1 MSVKDFIQT
10 WTGNEL
16 KEMDKEDRMY
26 SVYDNMA
33 ELTEFYVTKGHNR
46 KHIETVNKIYKVLS
60 NDKFIST
67 VEKMVKKKA
76 EYYLIP
82 EIALLFSEFVDRRG
96 REIGEENVERYAT
109 IVDKLLKPRV
119 KELRSKIDLP
129 KSIITETLV
138 VLPEKELVNEK
149 FIGIYVGKA
158 LRKLYIL
165 ANLLE
170 KEELEEMA
178 IGDLKKLF
186 KSVFGKENFDTVL
199 RTIALERRDLCSN
212 FNENQLIMWSK
223 MTELLLLEMN
233 DMKKKSLKNFL
244 FEIIEWR
251 ENAQKKNADY
261 LRRVDFTKL
270 QDDEE
275 MVKISKVVCS
285 IIEED
290 ANNKRFL
297 Q

>member
-26 SVYDNMA
+26 SIHDDMYDIV
-33 ELTEFYVTKGHNR
+33 EFYVTKGHNR
-46 KHIETVNKIYKVLS
+46 KHAETVNKIYKVLS
-60 NDKFIST
+60 NEKFIST
-67 VEKMVKKKA
+67 IEKMTKKKA

-82 EIALLFSEFVDRRG
+82 EMALLFSEFVDRRG

-109 IVDKLLKPRV
+109 VVDKLLKPRV

-129 KSIITETLV
+129 KSIVTETLV
-138 VLPEKELVNEK
+138 VLPDKDLVNEK

-170 KEELEEMA
+170 KEELEEIA
-178 IGDLKKLF
+178 LGDLKKLF
-186 KSVFGKENFDTVL
+186 KAIFGKENFNTVL
-199 RTIALERRDLCSN
+199 RTIALERRDLCNN
-212 FNENQLIMWSK
+212 FNEKQLVMWSK

-233 DMKKKSLKNFL
+233 EMKKKSLKNFL
-244 FEIIEWR
+244 YEIIEWR
-251 ENAQKKNADY
+251 ENASKKNMDY

-275 MVKISKVVCS
+275 MEKISKVVCS
-285 IIEED
+285 IIEDD
-290 ANNKRFL
+290 AKNKRFL